1 MATPLEAGCGRDC
14 GRERPCL
21 DSRTV
26 NALRH
31 RLRPCTWL
39 AILAT
44 LALALLPLISHARA
58 PVGQPGWAE
67 VCTPQ
72 GLQRVARVDAVGDP
86 PATPVGAAG
95 HFEHCPYCAPGVAI
109 PGPPGAPVSMPPLPV
124 TGVAQPP
131 LFLHA
136 PRTRFARRIAQPRG
150 PPLIF

>member
-1 MATPLEAGCGRDC
+1 M
-14 GRERPCL
+14 
-21 DSRTV
+21 

-44 LALALLPLISHARA
+44 LALALLPLISHALA
-58 PVGQPGWAE
+58 PVGQPGWVE
-67 VCTPQ
+67 DCTPQ
-72 GLQRVARVDAVGDP
+72 GLQRVALADAAGDP

-109 PGPPGAPVSMPPLPV
+109 PGPPVVPVSMPLRPV

-136 PRTRFARRIAQPRG
+136 PRTQFAWRIAQPRG
-150 PPLIF
+150 PPSIS